1 VNDRGALDDI
11 ARQTVAEL
19 RPPPEPVARI
29 TGNGRRGLV
38 LVVEDNVEMSR
49 FLVDCLV
56 DDYRVATAFDGH
68 DGLEQALALK
78 PDAILTDVMMP
89 AMSGEA
95 LVRALRAWR
104 ELEGVPIIVLT
115 AKADDELRVRLLRE
129 GAQDYLTKPVVPE
142 ELRAR
147 LDNVVTL
154 KRTRDVL
161 QGALSSQSRDL
172 ASLADQLAEAN
183 RAKDEFLAILSHEL
197 RTPLTP
203 ILSWSTL
210 IREHDLDPA
219 TRDRGLRAIERNAKL
234 QARLVEDLLDVSR
247 IITGKLRLNMKPT
260 AVDPVVH
267 AAIDSLRPA
276 ADAKDLRLDAVVDAE
291 PAMVSGDAD
300 RLQQVVWNLLSN
312 AIKFTP
318 RGGRIEV
325 RLEQTTDHVRLTV
338 ADDCVGIDPAMLPRL
353 FDRFWQ
359 ADSTITRAHG
369 GLGLGLAVVRHLVE
383 LHGGTVHADSAGTDR
398 GATFAVALP
407 ALVVRSTQDDPGD
420 RPDGPAK
427 TTRLHGLKVLV
438 VDDDQDTCE
447 IIGAVLAAAG
457 AEIRTCYSA
466 SQALSAIDTW
476 IPDLLVSDIAMP
488 GDDGYALIRKIR
500 TRTTEEGGRM
510 LAVALTA
517 YGRSEDR
524 VKALSAG
531 FQVHVGKPIEPSQ
544 LVSVVASVTAS
555 RTQH

>member
-1 VNDRGALDDI
+1 
-11 ARQTVAEL
+11 
-19 RPPPEPVARI
+19 
-29 TGNGRRGLV
+29 
-38 LVVEDNVEMSR
+38 
-49 FLVDCLV
+49 
-56 DDYRVATAFDGH
+56 
-68 DGLEQALALK
+68 
-78 PDAILTDVMMP
+78 
-89 AMSGEA
+89 
-95 LVRALRAWR
+95 
-104 ELEGVPIIVLT
+104 IVLT
-115 AKADDELRVRLLRE
+115 AKADDELRVKLLRE
-129 GAQDYLTKPVVPE
+129 GAQDFLTKPVASE

-147 LDNVVTL
+147 VTNLVML

-234 QARLVEDLLDVSR
+234 QARLVDDLLDVSR
-247 IITGKLRLNMKPT
+247 IITGKLRLNVKPT

-338 ADDCVGIDPAMLPRL
+338 
-353 FDRFWQ
+353 
-359 ADSTITRAHG
+359 
-369 GLGLGLAVVRHLVE
+369 
-383 LHGGTVHADSAGTDR
+383 
-398 GATFAVALP
+398 
-407 ALVVRSTQDDPGD
+407 
-420 RPDGPAK
+420 
-427 TTRLHGLKVLV
+427 
-438 VDDDQDTCE
+438 
-447 IIGAVLAAAG
+447 
-457 AEIRTCYSA
+457 
-466 SQALSAIDTW
+466 
-476 IPDLLVSDIAMP
+476 
-488 GDDGYALIRKIR
+488 
-500 TRTTEEGGRM
+500 
-510 LAVALTA
+510 
-517 YGRSEDR
+517 
-524 VKALSAG
+524 
-531 FQVHVGKPIEPSQ
+531 
-544 LVSVVASVTAS
+544 
-555 RTQH
+555 